1 MPELGTQLPEP
12 FVDDEGHSWV
22 IQSHVRVSA
31 RGAVFE
37 GWLRF
42 LADGRVLSAG
52 PIVFAEERE
61 PLDGWERFLTRERIR
76 RAFHEAKF
84 DGAFSRAAR
93 VVTA

>member
-12 FVDDEGHSWV
+12 FVDDEGASWV
-22 IQSHVRVSA
+22 VQSHVRVSA

-42 LADGRVLSAG
+42 LGGGRVLSAG
-52 PIVFAEERE
+52 PIVLAEERDA
-61 PLDGWERFLTRERIR
+61 LAGWEVLLTRERLSKALR
-76 RAFHEAKF
+76 EAKF

-93 VVTA
+93 AVAV